1 MPLFNEA
8 IAALKTL
15 KVNDFV
21 TMKSFQKPPTLIRLA
36 LEGVCI
42 MLGIKPKFEEQG
54 SGKDKKKVEI
64 YWEQSKKLLAD
75 YKKFLSMLEKYEK
88 DSIPEERIHKI

>member
-21 TMKSFQKPPTLIRLA
+21 TMKSFQKPPVLIRLA

-42 MLGIKPKFEEQG
+42 MLGITPKYEEQMV
-54 SGKDKKKVEI
+54 GKVKKKVPD
-64 YWEQSKKLLAD
+64 YWEKSKKLLAD
-75 YKKFLSMLEKYEK
+75 YKKFLS
-88 DSIPEERIHKI
+88 